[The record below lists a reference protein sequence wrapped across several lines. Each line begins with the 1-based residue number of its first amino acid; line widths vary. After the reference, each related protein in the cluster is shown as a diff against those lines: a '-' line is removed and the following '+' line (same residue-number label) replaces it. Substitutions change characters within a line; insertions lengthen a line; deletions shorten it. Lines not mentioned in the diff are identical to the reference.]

1 MGTNVDMC
9 DTMHRWSSYGLRPSL
24 GIRRYLSANLPS
36 RLRSGPPHS
45 TQCVGAA
52 STLDHIFRFAVRA
65 PEWLSHRLEL
75 PERNRE
81 NQDRHCTKH
90 DHPAGIHKLAFHGP
104 HAKPLLWKPV
114 SKKGPPATDQRLREL
129 GDRAACRSP
138 DHIAISLADRE
149 KVHRP
154 CWREA
159 VVGVVDCA
167 RRLFLTRLSEAAP
180 SWPEVPAL

>member
-1 MGTNVDMC
+1 MSPAVLE
-9 DTMHRWSSYGLRPSL
+9 REL
-24 GIRRYLSANLPS
+24 GFTVAQRAAAFDADHLHLPGVCRR
-36 RLRSGPPHS
+36 RLD
-45 TQCVGAA
+45 A
-52 STLDHIFRFAVRA
+52 LDHIFRFAVRA

-104 HAKPLLWKPV
+104 HAKPLFWKLV

-167 RRLFLTRLSEAAP
+167 RRLFLTRLSEAAL